1 VFLSP
6 PKSPSEC
13 IFAQVTQC
21 VSADLRHPITP
32 CQFGGTPDCS
42 NCGCMA
48 SAGLEAISR
57 YRVLGVIP
65 VGSLLNGSI
74 KVGDVMRRLRP
85 AESQV

>member
-1 VFLSP
+1 MT
-6 PKSPSEC
+6 
-13 IFAQVTQC
+13 I
-21 VSADLRHPITP
+21 SADLNTKITP

-57 YRVLGVIP
+57 HRVFGVIP

-85 AESQV
+85 AESQA